1 MPKQTL
7 IKIDGGVGKEFFLI
21 DKLAYA
27 KAYAKKEGCIMDEK
41 IKQNSTKKPK
51 EKINQF
57 IIECLFNKYFE
68 EEATKEI
75 VVEQERVLVRG

>member
-1 MPKQTL
+1 M
-7 IKIDGGVGKEFFLI
+7 
-21 DKLAYA
+21 
-27 KAYAKKEGCIMDEK
+27 MDEK
-41 IKQNSTKKPK
+41 IKQDNTKKPK

>member
-1 MPKQTL
+1 MPRHMQ
-7 IKIDGGVGKEFFLI
+7 
-21 DKLAYA
+21 
-27 KAYAKKEGCIMDEK
+27 KKEDYIMDEK

-68 EEATKEI
+68 EEAEREI
-75 VVEQERVLVRG
+75 AVEQERVLVRG

>member
-1 MPKQTL
+1 
-7 IKIDGGVGKEFFLI
+7 
-21 DKLAYA
+21 
-27 KAYAKKEGCIMDEK
+27 MDEK
-41 IKQNSTKKPK
+41 IKQGSIKKPK

-68 EEATKEI
+68 EEAVKEI